1 MQFSGVTSAATVGAS
16 QVLCRVRRRRSSGG
30 LPANHRSRAA
40 RAASIRKSGERG
52 ALYNIV
58 LTPPAVRALSYGGEW
73 TTVTLRPAAIRTT
86 GDESPPP
93 PTRNAGTRTDTRAR

>member
-16 QVLCRVRRRRSSGG
+16 QVLCRRSSGG
-30 LPANHRSRAA
+30 RPANHRSRDA